1 MALGVLNN
9 ISTTFAEDNLNQTQ
23 ASLQTV
29 LQQLSSGSRINSGA
43 DDAAGLAIADGL
55 EANSSALTQSAS
67 NAIAGA
73 GFLQVADGALSQV
86 TNLLNRAVTLAT
98 EAGGGTLSSSQLSA
112 AQQEYGDILSQIGTI
127 GGSTEYNGIMVFNS
141 GAGTSSN
148 LVPGAFT
155 QPGGAGTPL
164 DVTLTQGDTLS
175 GSITI
180 SSAGGAHPGMDIVN
194 LGAFSGLASA
204 NQQTANAAAT
214 ALAQSLN
221 VVLGTT
227 TGSTYAVSVA
237 AGVVSIA
244 TSGGGSAS
252 EQLGVTASNAS
263 ETPQSATA
271 IDIFASDGTA
281 SGGDNYGVTVGMLTD
296 SDVGASDSNSAEG
309 TLVTATVGSTV
320 YDGGTSA
327 GGGSGASLNGTN
339 LNSQGDAEA
348 ALQTVT
354 NAITAVAYQ
363 RGQVGANINT
373 LTAASNIATS
383 EQTNVEAAE
392 NTITATDYAATTA
405 NMSKYEILTQTG
417 ISALAQA
424 NSTAQLV
431 TKLLQ

>member
-9 ISTTFAEDNLNQTQ
+9 ISTTFAEDNLNHTQ

-164 DVTLTQGDTLS
+164 EVTLTQGDTLS

-221 VVLGTT
+221 FVLGTT

-244 TSGGGSAS
+244 TSGGGA
-252 EQLGVTASNAS
+252 AN
-263 ETPQSATA
+263 
-271 IDIFASDGTA
+271 
-281 SGGDNYGVTVGMLTD
+281 GDQCYYRRGL
-296 SDVGASDSNSAEG
+296 
-309 TLVTATVGSTV
+309 
-320 YDGGTSA
+320 SA
-327 GGGSGASLNGTN
+327 GPGGS
-339 LNSQGDAEA
+339 
-348 ALQTVT
+348 
-354 NAITAVAYQ
+354 
-363 RGQVGANINT
+363 
-373 LTAASNIATS
+373 
-383 EQTNVEAAE
+383 
-392 NTITATDYAATTA
+392 
-405 NMSKYEILTQTG
+405 KH
-417 ISALAQA
+417 
-424 NSTAQLV
+424 
-431 TKLLQ
+431 